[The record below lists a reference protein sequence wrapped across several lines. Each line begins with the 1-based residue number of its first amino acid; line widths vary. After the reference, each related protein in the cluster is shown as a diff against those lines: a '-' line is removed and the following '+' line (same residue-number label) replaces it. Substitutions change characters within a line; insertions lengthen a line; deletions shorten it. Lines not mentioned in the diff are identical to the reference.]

1 MNCLLLLIKFNKM
14 VVRTSQNISTDSYQS
29 AIEALN
35 NLQSNATYLKNA
47 SRHTNTLKDTE
58 KYLKR
63 SGITIKDLK
72 KLSIIHV
79 AGTKGKGSTC
89 AFTESILRYHGHKTG
104 LYTSPHLVSVRERIR
119 INGQS
124 ISEELFSEEFWRLHT
139 RLSSQKDHERD
150 MPPYFRFLTILM
162 FHVFL
167 KASVDVAI
175 IEVGIGGLYD
185 CTNIIPS
192 AVCVGITRLD
202 LDHTALLGDT
212 ISAIAAQK
220 AGIFKKSVPAFSVAQ
235 PAEAAEVL
243 RTRASAICC
252 PLTFVPGTSSVFKV
266 LPVLGI
272 SSDVQQ
278 ANAALAIELAR
289 TWMDNR
295 RGTIGYFEVGT
306 VEQALKSCRWPG
318 RTQILKT
325 KSVDFYLDGAHT
337 PESIKCCAEWF
348 LKFREPM
355 EPSVLIFNSTGNRDS
370 WNHLEILRNIGF
382 SLAIFVPNFAGFASN
397 EQENRL
403 LPVNEQ
409 TKRCKIH
416 YDLWVAQNNSSACAE
431 SVPAR
436 NNYSACAETFPEQ
449 RAQVLVTGSLH
460 LVGAALAILDPE
472 LTMKSNW

>member
-1 MNCLLLLIKFNKM
+1 M
-14 VVRTSQNISTDSYQS
+14 VVRTSQNVSTDSYQS

-35 NLQSNATYLKNA
+35 NLQSNAAYLKNA

-63 SGITIKDLK
+63 SGITIEDLK

-89 AFTESILRYHGHKTG
+89 AFTESILQNHGHKTG

-119 INGQS
+119 INGQP
-124 ISEELFSEEFWRLHT
+124 ISEKLFSEEFWRLHT

-167 KASVDVAI
+167 KASVDVAL

-235 PAEAAEVL
+235 PAEAAKVL

-252 PLTFVPGTSSVFKV
+252 PLTFVPGTSSVFKSP
-266 LPVLGI
+266 PVLGI
-272 SSDVQQ
+272 ASDVQQ
-278 ANAALAIELAR
+278 ANAALAVELAR
-289 TWMDNR
+289 TWMNSR
-295 RGTIGYFEVGT
+295 RGTI
-306 VEQALKSCRWPG
+306 
-318 RTQILKT
+318 
-325 KSVDFYLDGAHT
+325 DGAHT
-337 PESIKCCAEWF
+337 PESVKCCAEWF
-348 LKFREPM
+348 LKFRKPM

-370 WNHLEILRNIGF
+370 RNLLEILRNIGF
-382 SLAIFVPNFAGFASN
+382 FLAIFVPNFAGFASN

-409 TKRCKIH
+409 TKRCKIN
-416 YDLWVAQNNSSACAE
+416 YDLWVALNNHGACAE

-436 NNYSACAETFPEQ
+436 NNQRACAETVPARNSRSACAESVREALEVIKTEFPEQ

-472 LTMKSNW
+472 LTMKSDY